1 MSKRGNRDVRRAV
14 MLAAQS
20 AARADPQ
27 CRAIYDAQRARGK
40 HHTVAVSHVAHQ
52 LLHIAYSVLLHEQPY
67 VLPERF
73 AAVPNSDL
81 AASGA

>member
-1 MSKRGNRDVRRAV
+1 

-20 AARADPQ
+20 AARTDPQ

-67 VLPERF
+67 ALPARF
-73 AAVPNSDL
+73 SAPPNEEPAVQ
-81 AASGA
+81 GA